1 MKNQILNLTMS
12 LLVHINQKDTIKMK
26 VREFLSKMLTKM
38 ITCRQTFLHLTP
50 KKVRPKEDHKKQ
62 MTITQGTMKKHQE
75 EMSFMKMPRNKRRK
89 KKASNKRQMKIN
101 VK

>member
-1 MKNQILNLTMS
+1 
-12 LLVHINQKDTIKMK
+12 MK
-26 VREFLSKMLTKM
+26 VREFLSKMFTKM
-38 ITCRQTFLHLTP
+38 ITCLQTFLNLTP

-75 EMSFMKMPRNKRRK
+75 EISFMKMPRNKLHK
-89 KKASNKRQMKIN
+89 TKASNKSQMKIN